1 MKPKTWPILEMAVED
16 GVLMGWNRAHKH
28 DPNPDPTR
36 IRDQIISEVLTNICE
51 WFHLEDDHDSCQ

>member
-28 DPNPDPTR
+28 DDNPDPTH
-36 IRDQIISEVLTNICE
+36 IKDQIISEVLTNICE
-51 WFHLEDDHDSCQ
+51 WFHLEDDRDSCQ